1 MKPGNLVNS
10 KHNMYRYLVLA
21 VLGAAT
27 LSACDVHFKSGHFD
41 EEKVQALAGV
51 DKFRTLY
58 KKQDYGRLY
67 DMGSPAMKA
76 SVSKEKFTTAVQTS
90 FAKDGEYKSSVFVGS
105 SCFPNEV
112 RLVYDAEYENMK
124 VRELMTWSVPNNEA
138 ELVMYQ
144 ISPGQSEFHKESQVG
159 CPAP

>member
-1 MKPGNLVNS
+1 MKPGNGFNS
-10 KHNMYRYLVLA
+10 MQKIYRYLVVAL
-21 VLGAAT
+21 LGAAT
-27 LSACDVHFKSGHFD
+27 LSACDVHFKAGHFD
-41 EEKVQALAGV
+41 EDKVQALASV

-58 KKQDYGRLY
+58 EKQDYARLY
-67 DMGSPAMKA
+67 DMGSPAMRA
-76 SVSKEKFTTAVQTS
+76 SVSKEQFTTAVQTS
-90 FAKDGEYKSSVFVGS
+90 FAKYGKYKSSVLVGS

-124 VRELMTWSVPNNEA
+124 VRELMTWSVPNSEA

-144 ISPGQSEFHKESQVG
+144 ISSGQSEFHKESQVG